1 MRVNYAWLLLQCDPP
16 RLDEA
21 EALLARAHETLTA
34 LSISSY
40 LASCETEIARCA
52 LLRGNFED
60 AIEVAGRAIAKCADG
75 APELAQARMISGL
88 ALTLSGRPEEGIALM
103 TNAAELLAAL
113 GSRLDAARAWRELA
127 EALIKAGRSE
137 QAIDALRRAADF
149 AGAEPTVMR
158 IGAQPSLSVAE

>member
-1 MRVNYAWLLLQCDPP
+1 
-16 RLDEA
+16 
-21 EALLARAHETLTA
+21 
-34 LSISSY
+34 
-40 LASCETEIARCA
+40 

-60 AIEVAGRAIAKCADG
+60 AIEVAGRAISKCADG

-88 ALTLSGRPEEGIALM
+88 ALTLSGRPSEGIALM

-127 EALIKAGRSE
+127 EALIKAGHSE

-149 AGAEPTVMR
+149 AGAEPSVMR
-158 IGAQPSLSVAE
+158 ISAQPSVSVAE